1 VIARVPVLRHNH
13 SPEQPRGLSQP
24 MPDRNAAVGI
34 HREEVP
40 EKRASVAQ
48 GRTTLP
54 PRRRKPR
61 GFGHERYDEILSAA
75 KELFIADGFE
85 TVTTRKLAKRVGLS
99 QTGLYVY
106 FENKEEIL
114 DALCKRTFSRL
125 GERLRQV
132 AADKP
137 ASLDLFRRLAEGYIE
152 FGLENPDEYVLTFM
166 VGHGPSQDR
175 QLKDLSL
182 PCENQGP
189 GMQAFLL
196 FREQMARLA
205 DAGLLKPI
213 DLTLATQTVHMAM
226 HGVVALLIA
235 RPGFAWGDRQL
246 LVDTL
251 IDTLISGLAKTHG
264 KH

>member
-1 VIARVPVLRHNH
+1 MSETVMLGPASLPLRH
-13 SPEQPRGLSQP
+13 
-24 MPDRNAAVGI
+24 
-34 HREEVP
+34 
-40 EKRASVAQ
+40 
-48 GRTTLP
+48 
-54 PRRRKPR
+54 RKPR
-61 GFGHERYDEILSAA
+61 GLGHERYDEILSAA
-75 KELFIADGFE
+75 KELFIAEGFK

-106 FENKEEIL
+106 FNNKEEIL

-152 FGLENPDEYVLTFM
+152 FGLENPDEYMLTFM
-166 VGHGPSQDR
+166 VGGEPPKEEQV
-175 QLKDLSL
+175 KDLSL
-182 PCENQGP
+182 PFEDQGP
-189 GMQAFLL
+189 GMQAFLM
-196 FREQMARLA
+196 FREQMTRLA

-213 DLTLATQTVHMAM
+213 DLTLATQTIHMAM

-235 RPGFAWGDRQL
+235 RPRFAWGDRQL

-251 IDTLISGLAKTHG
+251 IDTLISGLAKPHS
-264 KH
+264 KR